1 MVSPLSTQIITSLA
15 HLGARPDTVTEIS
28 RAIHMPNNKEVVR
41 DVYNVSLPL
50 LTELRN
56 YTLHLANKIYVKDRL
71 VVKSKYKKLASEV
84 YNAEVENINFSER
97 GAVETLNNWV
107 KNQTRQDIKDVATSD
122 DLNNETTAVLINAV
136 YFKAKWAQPFVRS
149 YATVGDAFDTSVGV
163 TTI

>member
-1 MVSPLSTQIITSLA
+1 VVSPLSTQIITSLA
-15 HLGARPDTVTEIS
+15 HLGARHDTATEIS

-107 KNQTRQDIKDVATSD
+107 KIQTRQDIKDVATSD